1 MSPFRIFLVVFIA
14 LLAIAL
20 GLLFR
25 RLLVQRLK
33 KTVMDNWLIQTL
45 GVIIALLPIILAGIA
60 IPFILL
66 DSTYLQLFWENF
78 KQQIHVTDVTGVIW
92 GFIQGLLILFIGIG
106 IARTTVRLLQRQGHI
121 DINLR
126 TLLERILNL
135 LVITITI
142 FWTLSIWNISIAVPV
157 AVISILTVTMAFAVQ
172 DIIKDLVAGFYILME
187 RPFHIGDEIS
197 TATYTGQVENIEIRA
212 TKLRLVSGE
221 QVTIPNSLVFGG
233 IVVNNTYYGERRA
246 TITLTLKQEEFL
258 REKTPAQILEALK
271 EVETV
276 MVKPEPSISISGYKD
291 SSLTLIVRFWVAAN
305 RQLATVSEVMYTL
318 RTVLPNADLAVV
330 ESAGNV

>member
-14 LLAIAL
+14 LFAIAL

-25 RLLVQRLK
+25 RLLVHRLK

-45 GVIIALLPIILAGIA
+45 GVVIALLPIILAGIA
-60 IPFILL
+60 ILFIIL
-66 DSTYLQLFWENF
+66 DSTYLQLFWEKF
-78 KQQIHVTDVTGVIW
+78 TQQLPIPDVTSVIW

-126 TLLERILNL
+126 TLLERMLNI

-157 AVISILTVTMAFAVQ
+157 AVISILTVSMAFAIQ

-197 TATYTGQVENIEIRA
+197 TAMYTGQVENIEIRA

-221 QVTIPNSLVFGG
+221 QITIPNAMVFGG

-246 TITLTLKQEEFL
+246 TITVTLKQEEFL
-258 REKTPAQILEALK
+258 REETPTQILDALK
-271 EVETV
+271 EIDTV
-276 MVKPEPSISISGYKD
+276 MVKPEPSIHISGYNGP
-291 SSLTLIVRFWVAAN
+291 SLTLTLRFWIAN
-305 RQLATVSEVMYTL
+305 RQLATVSDVMYTL

>member
-1 MSPFRIFLVVFIA
+1 
-14 LLAIAL
+14 
-20 GLLFR
+20 
-25 RLLVQRLK
+25 
-33 KTVMDNWLIQTL
+33 MDNWLIQTL
-45 GVIIALLPIILAGIA
+45 GVVIALLPIILASFA
-60 IPFILL
+60 IPFIL
-66 DSTYLQLFWENF
+66 DSTYLQIVWNNF
-78 KQQIHVTDVTGVIW
+78 QQQIHPLDVTSVIW
-92 GFIQGLLILFIGIG
+92 SFLQGLLILFIGIG

-142 FWTLSIWNISIAVPV
+142 FWVLSIWQISIAVPV
-157 AVISILTVTMAFAVQ
+157 AVISILTVAMAFAVQ

-197 TATYTGQVENIEIRA
+197 TASYTGHVQDIEIRA

-221 QVTIPNSLVFGG
+221 QITIPNSMVFGG
-233 IVVNNTYYGERRA
+233 IVINNTYYAERRA

-258 REKTPAQILEALK
+258 REKTPAQILDALK
-271 EVETV
+271 EVDTV
-276 MVKPEPSISISGYKD
+276 MVKPEPSIYICGYNGP
-291 SSLTLIVRFWVAAN
+291 SLTLTLRFWIAN

-318 RTVLPNADLAVV
+318 HTVLPNADLAVV

>member
-14 LLAIAL
+14 LFAIAL

-25 RLLVQRLK
+25 RLLVHRLK

-45 GVIIALLPIILAGIA
+45 GVVIALLPIILAGIA
-60 IPFILL
+60 ILFIIL
-66 DSTYLQLFWENF
+66 DSTYLQLFWEKF
-78 KQQIHVTDVTGVIW
+78 TQQLPIPDVTSVIW

-126 TLLERILNL
+126 TLLERMLNI

-157 AVISILTVTMAFAVQ
+157 AVISILTVSMAFAIQ

-197 TATYTGQVENIEIRA
+197 TAMYTGQVENIEIRA

-221 QVTIPNSLVFGG
+221 QITIPNAMVFGG

-246 TITLTLKQEEFL
+246 TITVTLKQEEFL
-258 REKTPAQILEALK
+258 REETPTQILDALK
-271 EVETV
+271 EIDTV
-276 MVKPEPSISISGYKD
+276 MVKPEPSIHISGYNGP
-291 SSLTLIVRFWVAAN
+291 SLTLTLRFWIAN
-305 RQLATVSEVMYTL
+305 RQLATVSDVMYTL
-318 RTVLPNADLAVV
+318 RTVLPNTDLAVI
-330 ESAGNV
+330 EAAGNI

>member
-1 MSPFRIFLVVFIA
+1 MSLFRIFLVVFIT

-25 RLLVQRLK
+25 RLLVHRLK

-45 GVIIALLPIILAGIA
+45 GVVIALLPIILAGIA
-60 IPFILL
+60 IPFIL
-66 DSTYLQLFWENF
+66 DSTYLQLVWENF
-78 KQQIHVTDVTGVIW
+78 KQQIHTPDVTSVIW
-92 GFIQGLLILFIGIG
+92 SFIQGLLILFIGIG

-126 TLLERILNL
+126 TFLERILNF

-142 FWTLSIWNISIAVPV
+142 FWVLSIWQISIAVPV
-157 AVISILTVTMAFAVQ
+157 AVISIITVAMAFAIQ

-221 QVTIPNSLVFGG
+221 QITIPNSMVFGG

-246 TITLTLKQEEFL
+246 TITITLKQEEFV
-258 REKTPAQILEALK
+258 REKTPAQILGALT
-271 EVETV
+271 EIDTV
-276 MVKPEPSISISGYKD
+276 LVKPEPSIYISGYNA
-291 SSLTLIVRFWVAAN
+291 SSLTLTLRFWIAN

>member
-14 LLAIAL
+14 LLAIAI
-20 GLLFR
+20 GLLLR

-33 KTVMDNWLIQTL
+33 KTVLDKWLIQTF
-45 GVIIALLPIILAGIA
+45 GVVIALLPIILAAVA
-60 IPFILL
+60 IPFILDNTNL
-66 DSTYLQLFWENF
+66 LIVTLWENF
-78 KQQIHVTDVTGVIW
+78 KQQIHVPDVTSVIW
-92 GFIQGLLILFIGIG
+92 SFIQGLLILFIGIG

-126 TLLERILNL
+126 TFLERILNI

-142 FWTLSIWNISIAVPV
+142 FWVLSIWQISIAVPV
-157 AVISILTVTMAFAVQ
+157 AVISIITVAMAFAIQ

-221 QVTIPNSLVFGG
+221 QITIPNSMVFGG

-246 TITLTLKQEEFL
+246 TITITLKQEEFV
-258 REKTPAQILEALK
+258 REKTPAQILDALK
-271 EVETV
+271 EVDTV
-276 MVKPEPSISISGYKD
+276 IVKPEPSIYICGYNGP
-291 SSLTLIVRFWVAAN
+291 SLTLTLRFWIAN

-318 RTVLPNADLAVV
+318 RTVLPNTDLAIV

>member
-1 MSPFRIFLVVFIA
+1 MSTFRIFLVVFIT

-25 RLLVQRLK
+25 RLLVHRLK
-33 KTVMDNWLIQTL
+33 KTVMDKWLIQTL
-45 GVIIALLPIILAGIA
+45 GVVIALLPIILAGFA
-60 IPFILL
+60 IPFIL

-78 KQQIHVTDVTGVIW
+78 KQQIHAPDVTNVIW
-92 GFIQGLLILFIGIG
+92 SFIQGLLILFIGIG
-106 IARTTVRLLQRQGHI
+106 IARTVVRLMQRQGHI

-126 TLLERILNL
+126 TLLERILNI

-142 FWTLSIWNISIAVPV
+142 FWVLSIWQISIAVPV
-157 AVISILTVTMAFAVQ
+157 AVISIITVAMAFAIQ

-197 TATYTGQVENIEIRA
+197 TASYTGHVQDIEIRA

-221 QVTIPNSLVFGG
+221 QITIPNSMVFGG
-233 IVVNNTYYGERRA
+233 IVINNTYYGERRA
-246 TITLTLKQEEFL
+246 TIAITLKQEEFL
-258 REKTPAQILEALK
+258 REETPTQILGALT
-271 EVETV
+271 EIDTV
-276 MVKPEPSISISGYKD
+276 MVKPEPSIYISGYNA
-291 SSLTLIVRFWVAAN
+291 SSLTLTLRFWITN

>member
-25 RLLVQRLK
+25 RLLVHRLK

-45 GVIIALLPIILAGIA
+45 GVVIALLPIILAGIA
-60 IPFILL
+60 IPFILDNTNL
-66 DSTYLQLFWENF
+66 LIVTLWENF
-78 KQQIHVTDVTGVIW
+78 KQQIHVPDVTSVIW
-92 GFIQGLLILFIGIG
+92 SFIQGLLILFIGIG

-126 TLLERILNL
+126 TFLERILNI

-142 FWTLSIWNISIAVPV
+142 FWVLSIWQISIAVPV
-157 AVISILTVTMAFAVQ
+157 AVISIITVAMAFAIQ

-221 QVTIPNSLVFGG
+221 QITIPNSMVFGG

-258 REKTPAQILEALK
+258 REKTPAQILDALK
-271 EVETV
+271 EVDTV
-276 MVKPEPSISISGYKD
+276 MVKPEPSIHISGYNGP
-291 SSLTLIVRFWVAAN
+291 SLTLTLRFWIAN